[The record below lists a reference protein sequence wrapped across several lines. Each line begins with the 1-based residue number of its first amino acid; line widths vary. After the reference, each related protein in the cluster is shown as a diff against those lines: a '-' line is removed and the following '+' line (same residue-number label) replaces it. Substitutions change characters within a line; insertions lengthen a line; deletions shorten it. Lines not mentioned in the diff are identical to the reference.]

1 MEFSNP
7 FKDVIPV
14 LDISINF
21 MFFSLSNG
29 LISTNFFD
37 RLKSI
42 NSKLGDEV
50 NPEISVRLSSF
61 KMT

>member
-1 MEFSNP
+1 MEFSKP
-7 FKDVIPV
+7 FNELICVYDT
-14 LDISINF
+14 SINF
-21 MFFSLSNG
+21 MFFNLLKG
-29 LISTNFFD
+29 EISFKFFEL
-37 RLKSI
+37 LKSI